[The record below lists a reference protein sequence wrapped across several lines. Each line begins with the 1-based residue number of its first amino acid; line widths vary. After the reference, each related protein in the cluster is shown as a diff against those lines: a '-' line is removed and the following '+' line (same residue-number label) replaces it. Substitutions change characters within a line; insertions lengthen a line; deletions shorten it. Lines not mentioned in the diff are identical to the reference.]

1 MRRIAKTLAIA
12 MLLVPTVLVGIAF
25 AQTPSPTPPPGP
37 IFDVNS
43 RHGFALLVLLICLL
57 VVVWFV
63 PHVLDIILANRAR
76 AKFLENEVKP
86 LLDRVGGKPLAANE
100 LKPLKDLMK
109 EILDENFGTTGLTRA
124 LIALTVLTAI
134 GIALVLTLTSGA
146 SDAGDLR
153 KTIITSFL
161 SILATIAGFYFGSKV
176 AQESAEKPPPP
187 AGAPVEG
194 PLVVGPVE
202 VPPVIG
208 PVEEPPVDGAPVEEP
223 PVEAPVEGPPVE
235 GLPVEEPVVEPPPG
249 G

>member
-1 MRRIAKTLAIA
+1 MRRIAKSLAIA
-12 MLLVPTVLVGIAF
+12 FLLVPSVLVGIAST
-25 AQTPSPTPPPGP
+25 QTPSPTPPPGP

-43 RHGFALLVLLICLL
+43 RHGFALLVLLISLL
-57 VVVWFV
+57 VAVWFV

-176 AQESAEKPPPP
+176 AQESAEKPPTP
-187 AGAPVEG
+187 AGRPVEG

-208 PVEEPPVDGAPVEEP
+208 PVEGPPEEP
-223 PVEAPVEGPPVE
+223 PVEGPPVE
-235 GLPVEEPVVEPPPG
+235 GPPVEEPVVEPPAG